1 MKKNIV
7 FRGSALG
14 EASAL
19 SASKRTGAAPA
30 ATEGAS
36 GGAGGFLLLA
46 ASPKCPHPKLRGPI
60 VSTQGLDSDTGDLLG
75 LFIQPLLWLCHP
87 YS

>member
-30 ATEGAS
+30 ATQGAS
-36 GGAGGFLLLA
+36 GGSGGFLLLGA
-46 ASPKCPHPKLRGPI
+46 YPKCPHPKLRGPI
-60 VSTQGLDSDTGDLLG
+60 VSTQGLGSDTGNLLG
-75 LFIQPLLWLCHP
+75 LFLQPLLWLCHP
-87 YS
+87 DS